1 MIVRPKMFPG
11 RALSCRK
18 FFKPDPVRAKN
29 IFRIFRI
36 AAIYFLEGDTTTDAA
51 DLTMM
56 YLCSGMTYISGE
68 RLLNSLYRGVK
79 NMADT
84 MQQMDQRELMT
95 LQHYMKEYGQQAE
108 IFVGQLEMLE
118 NGRMEAHAAI
128 ETLEAMLS
136 AEDGVVLLQ
145 IGGGASVRAKVLEPD
160 KILLSIGAEVVVE
173 RSNKDAIE
181 FLKERIMEMEA
192 SQKKVAE
199 TLDRLRSQMN
209 EINKRLETGYQQA
222 AATGQD
228 QE

>member
-1 MIVRPKMFPG
+1 
-11 RALSCRK
+11 
-18 FFKPDPVRAKN
+18 
-29 IFRIFRI
+29 
-36 AAIYFLEGDTTTDAA
+36 
-51 DLTMM
+51 
-56 YLCSGMTYISGE
+56 
-68 RLLNSLYRGVK
+68 
-79 NMADT
+79 
-84 MQQMDQRELMT
+84 MQQMNQNELMT
-95 LQHYMKEYGQQAE
+95 LQHYLKEYGQQAE

-118 NGRMEAHAAI
+118 NGRMEAFAAI

-136 AEDGVVLLQ
+136 ADDGIVLLQ

-160 KILLSIGAEVVVE
+160 KILMSLGAEVVVE

-209 EINKRLETGYQQA
+209 EINKRLESGYQQA
-222 AATGQD
+222 VAAGQI